1 MLDTLKKRFGE
12 HSTKIGLI
20 VVLASALKLFFP
32 EYGIIID
39 GLIALAGGTA
49 IALPDKKQVGS

>member
-1 MLDTLKKRFGE
+1 MLETLKKRFAE
-12 HSTKIGLI
+12 HSTKIGLV
-20 VVLASALKLFFP
+20 VVLASLAKIFFP

-39 GLIALAGGTA
+39 GLIALAGGTS